1 MLSAFCRL
9 INYWGSANA
18 PGKPDDIPTKAA
30 SSQISSSPS
39 TSNSNSDPA
48 YRAAFNSEAPLT
60 QFAKRVPHAQPSS
73 SAPNSALSGYLFS
86 RVKGTGTSNI
96 NDIPPPQV
104 PLYAKP
110 VTTPAGQRT
119 KDRSTESEDIDMPDA
134 DFRSHPTPST
144 TLPGGDDAHHLSNKY
159 SQDNGKDIAAE
170 SVSSGPSDTV
180 SSTSVHRSSRPPSIP
195 LRQQDRQQTPITPQN
210 KKSWVG
216 DIVIEE
222 DTPGNNL
229 PVGYLGTFRGSRHFI
244 PEYPGMLP
252 CSHNTKHLLLCGH
265 WVSSSEPCG
274 SNCKK
279 QNHAEKPFNCPT
291 CQEIVREVL
300 TGSILSAVES
310 IRLRKLK
317 EKCNS
322 IVYVSCCVE
331 QVVRAAPQ
339 IKTGVTEA
347 VAGLLLEN
355 YGRKCEQTDNPDPE
369 GLETIEWIVR
379 DMQER
384 TERKQRERFAQEN
397 PLNTHDKR
405 KSYEDATNLSVNEV
419 NLGTDRSA
427 AHDEQPRGSSSTGE
441 DDKQDALSASHK
453 RQKTKLE
460 THREPTTP
468 QSRGT
473 KRPGPST
480 SASDENMSPFASVAG
495 SKRIKTPMEK
505 VYTPPSSTF
514 GEASFPSPNAS
525 VVGAMKRKH
534 RNDVDMNGEGDV
546 RMESGFKR
554 CRVEIW
560 RASQERVKMQMSGFA
575 GFAAAWDE
583 DKDDS

>member
-1 MLSAFCRL
+1 MLSTFRRL

-48 YRAAFNSEAPLT
+48 YRAAFNSGAPLT

-134 DFRSHPTPST
+134 DFRSPPTPST

-180 SSTSVHRSSRPPSIP
+180 SSTSVHRSSRPQSIP
-195 LRQQDRQQTPITPQN
+195 VRQQDRQQTPITPQT
-210 KKSWVG
+210 KKSWVD

-222 DTPGNNL
+222 DTPENNL

-310 IRLRKLK
+310 IRLRK
-317 EKCNS
+317 
-322 IVYVSCCVE
+322 
-331 QVVRAAPQ
+331 
-339 IKTGVTEA
+339 
-347 VAGLLLEN
+347 
-355 YGRKCEQTDNPDPE
+355 
-369 GLETIEWIVR
+369 
-379 DMQER
+379 
-384 TERKQRERFAQEN
+384 
-397 PLNTHDKR
+397 
-405 KSYEDATNLSVNEV
+405 
-419 NLGTDRSA
+419 
-427 AHDEQPRGSSSTGE
+427 
-441 DDKQDALSASHK
+441 
-453 RQKTKLE
+453 
-460 THREPTTP
+460 
-468 QSRGT
+468 
-473 KRPGPST
+473 
-480 SASDENMSPFASVAG
+480 
-495 SKRIKTPMEK
+495 
-505 VYTPPSSTF
+505 
-514 GEASFPSPNAS
+514 
-525 VVGAMKRKH
+525 
-534 RNDVDMNGEGDV
+534 
-546 RMESGFKR
+546 
-554 CRVEIW
+554 
-560 RASQERVKMQMSGFA
+560 
-575 GFAAAWDE
+575 
-583 DKDDS
+583 